1 MRSPDDPQAFHES
14 GDVGVGQ
21 RLLMP
26 ARELGGLRQQLVQ
39 MAFPA
44 GWVGLVVGD
53 VAQRLRGVEHGL
65 DAPLSLEAVRSA
77 G

>member
-1 MRSPDDPQAFHES
+1 
-14 GDVGVGQ
+14 
-21 RLLMP
+21 MP

-53 VAQRLRGVEHGL
+53 VAQRLRGVEHDL
-65 DAPLSLEAVRSA
+65 DAPDNVRMALSLALTLRSLRA
-77 G
+77 TWRLMKGWN